1 MTPRTHASAGSWAQT
16 VTSKDPHIRLRFD
29 DDRLGPQPAS
39 AQREGGG
46 DRATVL
52 IPACGIMDSQAGLR
66 DRLRGLRP
74 RIVLQF
80 LLRPVPIHFG

>member
-1 MTPRTHASAGSWAQT
+1 MTPHTHAFAGFWTQT
-16 VTSKDPHIRLRFD
+16 LTSNDPHIRLRFD

-46 DRATVL
+46 GRATVL
-52 IPACGIMDSQAGLR
+52 IPACGIMETVR

-74 RIVLQF
+74 GVVLQF